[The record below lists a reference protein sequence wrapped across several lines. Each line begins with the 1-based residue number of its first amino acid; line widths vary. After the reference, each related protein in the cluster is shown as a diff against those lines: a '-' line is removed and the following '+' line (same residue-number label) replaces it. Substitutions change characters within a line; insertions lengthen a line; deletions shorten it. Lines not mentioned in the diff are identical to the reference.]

1 LGEKDGI
8 DIDDDDFDDLD
19 LLRVLDFAVPEV
31 SLVLELV
38 SIQQVAMEGETSLAL
53 GMDEVLVA
61 VDVDS
66 ASLSSTSTSG
76 ASALLVGAP
85 GHGLEDFKIFL
96 DDDDD
101 DLNSSFE
108 SLIAFWRG
116 FFIDMMEESVLELEL
131 VVSFELMELGVAVL
145 VLVLVLEVALAH
157 SLSRCRGTCSW
168 SWSWSRA
175 FAELCCKKSD

>member
-8 DIDDDDFDDLD
+8 DIDDDFDDLD

-76 ASALLVGAP
+76 ASASASALLVGAP

-145 VLVLVLEVALAH
+145 VLVLEVALAH

-168 SWSWSRA
+168 SWSRA